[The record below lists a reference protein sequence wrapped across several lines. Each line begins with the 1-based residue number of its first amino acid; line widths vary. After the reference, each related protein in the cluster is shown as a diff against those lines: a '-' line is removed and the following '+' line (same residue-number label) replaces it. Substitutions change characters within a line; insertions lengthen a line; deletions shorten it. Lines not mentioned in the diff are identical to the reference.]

1 MSSSHR
7 VAKAASWVSLWCV
20 GVALAGC
27 PQPFVERIP
36 TVVAPVAPGCN
47 EEGNEEEAGTV
58 TPVARAP
65 TSVASSRLW
74 AHAGCQASTVS
85 TLARHVAV
93 MQPDGGMV
101 FLDLVSEQRIDSSRE
116 VDSTGSFCRVV
127 VQTRVWQEKDGV
139 RLEVPPI
146 TADVTLCDARLTSP
160 DASALVAAGARATLQ
175 RVDVGATA
183 LDGPVELAA
192 LLTEPRD
199 MPITASP
206 SSTSCGDGEDVTERI
221 DRYAHAEHLV
231 VRFPLKDA
239 PRFAWSSAIE
249 LDFEVRAVSRR

>member
-1 MSSSHR
+1 MSASQPM
-7 VAKAASWVSLWCV
+7 VKATSWVSVWCV

-36 TVVAPVAPGCN
+36 RVVAPVCGDEDEHEEPGT
-47 EEGNEEEAGTV
+47 ATR
-58 TPVARAP
+58 TAWAP
-65 TSVASSRLW
+65 TLVASSTLMF
-74 AHAGCQASTVS
+74 HSGCQASTVS
-85 TLARHVAV
+85 TMARHVAV
-93 MQPDGGMV
+93 LQPDGGMV

-116 VDSTGSFCRVV
+116 VDGTGSFCRVI

-160 DASALVAAGARATLQ
+160 DASALVAAGARAILE
-175 RVDVGATA
+175 RVDVGAA
-183 LDGPVELAA
+183 AADGSVELAA
-192 LLTEPRD
+192 LFTEPRE
-199 MPITASP
+199 MTITASP
-206 SSTSCGDGEDVTERI
+206 SSTSCGDGDDVTERI
-221 DRYAHAEHLV
+221 DRYAHAERLV

-249 LDFEVRAVSRR
+249 VDFGVRAVNER

>member
-1 MSSSHR
+1 
-7 VAKAASWVSLWCV
+7 
-20 GVALAGC
+20 
-27 PQPFVERIP
+27 VERIP

-47 EEGNEEEAGTV
+47 EEGNEEEPGTV

-65 TSVASSRLW
+65 TSVASSTLW

-93 MQPDGGMV
+93 MQPDGGMF
-101 FLDLVSEQRIDSSRE
+101 FLDLMSEQRIDSSRE

-127 VQTRVWQEKDGV
+127 VQTRVWQEKEVGV
-139 RLEVPPI
+139 RLEVSPI

-160 DASALVAAGARATLQ
+160 DASALVAAGARATLE
-175 RVDVGATA
+175 RLDVGAAA

-206 SSTSCGDGEDVTERI
+206 SSTSCGDGDDVTERI
-221 DRYAHAEHLV
+221 DRYAHAERLV

-249 LDFEVRAVSRR
+249 LDFEVRAVSGR